1 MVVNNISREIKQKIL
16 TYIWLFD
23 NIWLCNK
30 YIVTWSELESSSHIN
45 HYLCA
50 LFFLGDFMKFDKNIL
65 NILYKDAKK
74 AFSRGEIPVSAI
86 IFDKNGKIISHSCN
100 NRQKKHNI
108 LGHAEINAIIKA
120 EKKIKDWRLNGY
132 KMLVTLHPC
141 DLCKLVI
148 EHSRV
153 DEVYYL
159 LEKNKQIDQNN
170 KYIKISEKNIQN
182 YDLIILKFQDL
193 LTNFFTNLR

>member
-1 MVVNNISREIKQKIL
+1 
-16 TYIWLFD
+16 
-23 NIWLCNK
+23 
-30 YIVTWSELESSSHIN
+30 
-45 HYLCA
+45 
-50 LFFLGDFMKFDKNIL
+50 
-65 NILYKDAKK
+65 
-74 AFSRGEIPVSAI
+74 
-86 IFDKNGKIISHSCN
+86 
-100 NRQKKHNI
+100 
-108 LGHAEINAIIKA
+108 
-120 EKKIKDWRLNGY
+120 
-132 KMLVTLHPC
+132 MLVTLQPC